1 MVGGKKECVNRLV
14 LKCSLELDYA
24 YFVEC
29 DQVVHIS
36 PSLEQLSTK
45 FIHDISK
52 LHNVVAPITA
62 IRAAS
67 T

>member
-1 MVGGKKECVNRLV
+1 MCVNRLV

-29 DQVVHIS
+29 DQFVPIS

-52 LHNVVAPITA
+52 LHNVVAPMA